1 MDILE
6 TIKLSIE
13 GIRTNKMRSFLTM
26 LGIIIGISSVI
37 GITTIGSAMTQSVD
51 EAFDTIGSSSAYI
64 SVEAKNEEDRG
75 SQGLNYPEDFITKD
89 MMEDVERS
97 QKDLVDEVIYQ
108 GPEGPAVVRQDKNE
122 IKINIQSTSPGAIK
136 TDKVKLLAGRFLSQE
151 DIKKSKNVAVI
162 SDKVLDKMYK
172 GDVNKALGSELKV
185 YKDGELMVLTVVGI
199 YQYEK
204 VNVALLG
211 DIKGETSTLYMPYTT
226 AFREMPS
233 DYDEEDVFQYV
244 LISLKNPSQ
253 AEEDSQALA
262 DFLNQKYFANN
273 SRAQVRIVSAVS
285 EMKKVGSTMGT
296 IQTAVAAI
304 AGIALLVGG
313 IGVMNILLVS
323 VTERTREIGI
333 RKALGATKNDIR
345 KQFIIESVILCSIG
359 GVLGIVL
366 GTLLGLVGSNLIGA
380 KTLPS
385 VFSVVVAVGFSM
397 VIGVFFGYYPAN
409 KAAKLDPIEAL
420 RYE

>member
-37 GITTIGSAMTQSVD
+37 GITTIGSAMTKSVNK
-51 EAFDTIGSSSAYI
+51 AFDTIGNSSAYI
-64 SVEAKNEEDRG
+64 MVEAKNPEDQDG
-75 SQGLNYPEDFITKD
+75 QGLVYPDDFMTKD
-89 MMEDVERS
+89 MLEDVQKS
-97 QKDLVDEVIYQ
+97 QGDLVDEVVYQ
-108 GPEGPAVVRQDKNE
+108 GPEGPGVVRQDKKQINV
-122 IKINIQSTSPGAIK
+122 NIQSTSPGAAK
-136 TDKVKLLAGRFLSQE
+136 TDKVKLLAGRFLNNQ

-162 SDKVLDKMYK
+162 SDKVLDKIYK
-172 GDVNKALGSELKV
+172 GDVNKALGSEVKV
-185 YKDGELMVLTVVGI
+185 YKDGELVVLTVVGI
-199 YQYEK
+199 YHYEK

-211 DIKGETSTLYMPYTT
+211 DVKGETSTLYMPYTT
-226 AFREMPS
+226 AFKEIPS
-233 DYDEEDVFQYV
+233 DYDDEDVFQYV
-244 LISLKNPSQ
+244 LISLKNPGQ
-253 AEEDSQALA
+253 AEEDSQTLA
-262 DFLNQKYFANN
+262 DYINKKYFADN
-273 SRAQVRIVSAVS
+273 SRAQVQVSSVVS
-285 EMKKVGSTMGT
+285 EMKQVGSTMAG

-304 AGIALLVGG
+304 AGIALIVGG

-345 KQFIIESVILCSIG
+345 KQFIIESVILCIIG
-359 GVLGIVL
+359 GIFGILL
-366 GTLLGLVGSNLIGA
+366 GTLLGLVGSGLIG
-380 KTLPS
+380 TRSLPS
-385 VFSVVVAVGFSM
+385 IFSILVAVGFSM
-397 VIGVFFGYYPAN
+397 AIGVFFGYYPAN